1 MILKVNKISK
11 YFGADALFKDV
22 SFTVE
27 ENEIIG
33 LVGVN
38 GSGKSTLLSIIKG
51 EEDFDTN
58 EKGEGS
64 VSVKSGVKIG
74 ILKQNSGLDSILT
87 IIEEMRKPFLNLQK
101 TLERMKELEQDL
113 NEVNAEEYA
122 RLSSYYEANDGY
134 NTEVLINRVL
144 NGMGFSD
151 ISKDRVIST
160 LSGGEK
166 TRLAV
171 AKLLLEAPDLLILDE
186 PTNHLDFETLMWLE
200 DYLKSYKGSVI
211 VVSHDRY
218 FLDALCGKIYEIENK
233 SLFIYRGNYT
243 AYTALKEKSFETK
256 MKAYRKQQEEIA
268 KLKDYISKNK
278 VRASTAAMAK
288 SREKQ
293 LERIEIIDKPY
304 EYKSSVRLNL
314 TYNIEPPKDVLKA
327 SDCTL
332 SAGGRL
338 LLKSFSFE
346 VKRGEKIGVIGKN
359 GAGKSTLLKL
369 MLGEVPCEQ
378 GKILW
383 ADNIKRFYFDQEMKT
398 LKNSKTVMEELHS
411 RFPSQLDSQI
421 RKILAGVL
429 FSGDNVFKPVGV
441 LSGGERV
448 KLMFAI
454 MVLSNANVL
463 LLDEPTN
470 HLDLNAREVL
480 ERALKDYTGTM
491 IIVSHD
497 RYLLSKLTNRIFELE
512 GQTLIGYDCGFKGYI
527 EKKRLEK
534 SEVQEQKK
542 VKEKSQAKLHRTKQ
556 QRAEEVKRRQRI
568 KELEEQ
574 IALLD
579 KECAELEER
588 ISSQP
593 AYDYKEMSRLC
604 RELDEKKELSA
615 SLMDEWVTLE

>member
-1 MILKVNKISK
+1 MVLKVNKISK

-22 SFTVE
+22 SFSVE

-38 GSGKSTLLSIIKG
+38 GSGKSTLLSIING
-51 EEDFDTN
+51 DEDFDTN

-64 VSVKSGVKIG
+64 VSVKNGAKIG
-74 ILKQNSGLDSILT
+74 ILKQNSGLDSDLT
-87 IIEEMRKPFLNLQK
+87 IIEEMRKPFIKLKK
-101 TLERMKELEQDL
+101 TLERMKELERNL
-113 NEVNAEEYA
+113 NETNADEYA

-134 NTEVLINRVL
+134 NTEVIINRVL

-151 ISKDRVIST
+151 FSKDRVIST

-171 AKLLLEAPDLLILDE
+171 AKLLLESPDLLILDE

-211 VVSHDRY
+211 AVSHDRY
-218 FLDALCGKIYEIENK
+218 FLDALCSRIFEIENK

-243 AYTALKEKSFETK
+243 AYTLLKEQSFEAR

-268 KLKDYISKNK
+268 KLKDYIAKNK

-293 LERIEIIDKPY
+293 LEHIEIIDKPY
-304 EYKSSVRLNL
+304 EYKSSVRLSL
-314 TYNIEPPKDVLKA
+314 TYSIEPPKDVLKV

-332 SAGGRL
+332 TAGGKRL
-338 LLKSFSFE
+338 LESFSFE
-346 VKRGEKIGVIGKN
+346 VKRGDRVGIIGKN

-369 MLGEVPCEQ
+369 IMGEISCGN
-378 GKILW
+378 GKVLW
-383 ADNIKRFYFDQEMKT
+383 ADNVKRFYFDQEMKT
-398 LKNSKTVMEELHS
+398 LDNSNTVMEELHG
-411 RFPSQLDSQI
+411 RFPSQTDSQI
-421 RKILAGVL
+421 RKILASVL
-429 FSGDNVFKPVGV
+429 FSGENVFKPVGV

-454 MVLSNANVL
+454 MVLSHANVL

-470 HLDLNAREVL
+470 HLDLNAKEVL
-480 ERALKDYTGTM
+480 ESSLNEYTGT
-491 IIVSHD
+491 IITVSHD
-497 RYLLSKLTNRIFELE
+497 RYLLSKLTNRIFEIE
-512 GQTLIGYDCGFKGYI
+512 GQMLNKYDCGFKGYMDKKRI
-527 EKKRLEK
+527 EKPQANEAK
-534 SEVQEQKK
+534 
-542 VKEKSQAKLHRTKQ
+542 KEKPQAKLYRTKQ
-556 QRAEEVKRRQRI
+556 QRAEDVKRRQRI
-568 KELEEQ
+568 KEIEEQ
-574 IALLD
+574 ISLLE
-579 KECAELEER
+579 KECGELEEK
-588 ISSQP
+588 ISLQAAS
-593 AYDYKEMSRLC
+593 DYKEMSRLC
-604 RELDEKKELSA
+604 SELDKKKELSA